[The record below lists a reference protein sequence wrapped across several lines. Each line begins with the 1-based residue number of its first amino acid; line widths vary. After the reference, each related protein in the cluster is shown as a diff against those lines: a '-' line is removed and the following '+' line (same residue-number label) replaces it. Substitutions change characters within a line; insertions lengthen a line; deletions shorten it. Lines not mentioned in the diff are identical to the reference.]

1 MSTRRKSSAHTP
13 VGELVRKSIGRTP
26 LKDLQN
32 GMNFAAQSSSVLPP
46 AFSNLNT
53 KEGGVGCRFN
63 SEENPNCPVT
73 DNEAKNVLGF
83 KSPFLPLRKAEREN
97 KIVMALDCQ
106 KENEERLS
114 TRDNAV
120 NSLTAVQPGVP
131 VTPHRGNKPS
141 LEKQPTHFS
150 GENTESPENLGDL
163 EEASVEACDL
173 PDMREEAQI
182 CDQELTDTLEEVD
195 KETTCC
201 PIPLK
206 EDTLKDTSFQ
216 EESIINSI
224 EVLFQTPQTMKTAN
238 TEISVTHPQHSN
250 SSVCEPSLNHEEKA
264 GIFSGAI
271 STVPI
276 ADPSAQQNIETRSS
290 LVVLT
295 DSGTLTSPQ
304 ERCDA
309 ETNTNS
315 FLAVPVPEICVSLYA
330 NTTEDQEEHPIC
342 TRPSRQID
350 AEFSLQGTQVIEP
363 CSSLIVDREED
374 APLNSSVSAQDP
386 CRLEEKEQDFAS
398 SFSEGECPIGAA
410 DGSCFVNSPC
420 SADAVEAVLGTP
432 VLSASPTPAENE
444 QRSLACGPESLAAPL
459 ADEQSHVSSTDEGTS
474 KAHHPAG
481 LEGEEQQEDE
491 IAAEALA
498 SELNTT
504 LQLSIKTEESLES
517 CAGESRS
524 LSQGTSG
531 FYSSPNSEAEG
542 GNIQKSFVND
552 LFSSPSERAPVLSKS
567 LQLAGCP
574 LLLSAKRGVQKQ
586 GNTEDIS
593 LADLKEVGSSAVGS
607 EPVAELLP
615 APNVASTPSSPV
627 TGSDSESLRRGKRK
641 LESPGACSLAK
652 LQLTCRSKGIDSP
665 VPQLQMNSTVDASP
679 KTQIDW
685 DISLLTAASS
695 EELCAEGETP
705 DKLSAAEE
713 LGALQK
719 KVEVSKASPVLRTDG
734 RRFGSSQTAA
744 RALKQLLL
752 MMETEMT
759 MNTSHEVGTCVT
771 PVERAT
777 ATTWITPVTLHERGA
792 NTSGV
797 FERKREVS
805 VNESGTNTDS
815 LLWNLPRDTLSSAP
829 RQELEKRLES
839 ALIVAEVL
847 SQQLIASR
855 ESQSKAAS
863 VGPSEQR
870 DRLVQTDH
878 TEFSQVEQQYRKLYT
893 KAVDRIQSLEL
904 EHEERLH
911 LHRRM
916 SEVRSE
922 MNRNFTDVND
932 TLSVINEICT
942 IASEDKKAMTKQMVQ
957 MKELHS
963 RNMKMLKKMK
973 EATQESVQERDAMQ
987 RRMEGALKAQQAACC
1002 VTEALRSRSTA
1013 RIRELELDGDGYQ
1026 ALCKALKPAYQEQ
1039 ISLKREYVESVQT
1052 AEELYVAVKEDQLK
1066 LKLQLREARGILQQN
1081 RQVLS
1086 ALHERAQDA
1095 MSQWEAMRLEVE
1107 DAVLQKE
1114 QIQGELTQANSE
1126 LEDARN
1132 TIGDL
1137 NVHNAI
1143 FNSEVKVLRERLS
1156 NVEQEHDQLQHR
1168 NENLSIQLSS
1178 AEASQ
1183 ALLQQAFAAETE
1195 KVQVSW
1201 EKNQELTEI
1210 LNHMERVLGDTQQE
1224 NTDLKARLE
1233 ECETQLTLL
1242 QGLQQKQTQ
1251 KLQHMQELQKQVSS
1265 MKDLNEFIQQENQ
1278 LSREQIAETEVL
1290 LKSHLHALRER
1301 NLECEDLRETLSL
1314 LRIEKENLQEELD
1327 STKAKAR
1334 TMMLDMGK
1342 EINTASSEITLLQ
1355 ERLKNLMGYLQAALE
1370 GQKPGSPVK
1379 QSAPKLCAQTPYRA
1393 AGASFVGSVLV
1404 AIAGEAASD
1413 PSRTDTDSEEQKPD
1427 GLGSGNSA
1435 FTRVVPTTPKKIQET
1450 EQGGLL
1456 ERLEGLGETVT
1467 ELFSTISQLR
1477 EAKESEE
1484 KELRQNNADLQS
1496 QLHALTLKQASE
1508 VSDLKGEIEGLQ
1520 TKIEL
1525 QNQALKRKA
1534 EKEKELEKLCE
1545 EYEASRQLFH
1555 SQRSET
1561 VSLRREMAELQH
1573 SLQMAETEALAL
1585 REELSKRQT
1594 ETGQGDSWVEEKIL
1608 LRKEV
1613 RKLTERLLEAEDGK
1627 SKLLSRAMR
1636 HRAVF
1641 EENLRKSDQELKG
1654 LDEMIEAVR
1663 RTLSSI
1669 PNVVANCE
1677 ELKNLQTY
1685 LG

>member
-1 MSTRRKSSAHTP
+1 
-13 VGELVRKSIGRTP
+13 
-26 LKDLQN
+26 
-32 GMNFAAQSSSVLPP
+32 
-46 AFSNLNT
+46 
-53 KEGGVGCRFN
+53 
-63 SEENPNCPVT
+63 
-73 DNEAKNVLGF
+73 
-83 KSPFLPLRKAEREN
+83 
-97 KIVMALDCQ
+97 MALDCQ

-114 TRDNAV
+114 IRDNAV

-141 LEKQPTHFS
+141 LEKQPAHFS

-201 PIPLK
+201 QAPIPLK
-206 EDTLKDTSFQ
+206 EDTLKDTSFL
-216 EESIINSI
+216 EESIISSI

-238 TEISVTHPQHSN
+238 TEISVLDPQHSN

-276 ADPSAQQNIETRSS
+276 ADPSAQQDIETRSS

-309 ETNTNS
+309 ETNTSS
-315 FLAVPVPEICVSLYA
+315 FLAVPVPEICVSLYE
-330 NTTEDQEEHPIC
+330 NTTEDQEQHPIC

-350 AEFSLQGTQVIEP
+350 AEFSPQGTQVIEP

-386 CRLEEKEQDFAS
+386 CRLEEKEQDFAL

-410 DGSCFVNSPC
+410 DGSCFVNRPC
-420 SADAVEAVLGTP
+420 SADAVEAGLGTP

-474 KAHHPAG
+474 KVHHPAS
-481 LEGEEQQEDE
+481 LESEEQQEYE

-542 GNIQKSFVND
+542 GNVQKSFVNY

-652 LQLTCRSKGIDSP
+652 LQQTCRSKGIDSP
-665 VPQLQMNSTVDASP
+665 VHQLQMNSTVDASP

-719 KVEVSKASPVLRTDG
+719 KVEVSKASPVLKTDG

-815 LLWNLPRDTLSSAP
+815 LLW
-829 RQELEKRLES
+829 K
-839 ALIVAEVL
+839 
-847 SQQLIASR
+847 
-855 ESQSKAAS
+855 
-863 VGPSEQR
+863 
-870 DRLVQTDH
+870 
-878 TEFSQVEQQYRKLYT
+878 
-893 KAVDRIQSLEL
+893 
-904 EHEERLH
+904 
-911 LHRRM
+911 
-916 SEVRSE
+916 
-922 MNRNFTDVND
+922 
-932 TLSVINEICT
+932 
-942 IASEDKKAMTKQMVQ
+942 
-957 MKELHS
+957 
-963 RNMKMLKKMK
+963 
-973 EATQESVQERDAMQ
+973 
-987 RRMEGALKAQQAACC
+987 
-1002 VTEALRSRSTA
+1002 
-1013 RIRELELDGDGYQ
+1013 
-1026 ALCKALKPAYQEQ
+1026 
-1039 ISLKREYVESVQT
+1039 
-1052 AEELYVAVKEDQLK
+1052 
-1066 LKLQLREARGILQQN
+1066 
-1081 RQVLS
+1081 
-1086 ALHERAQDA
+1086 
-1095 MSQWEAMRLEVE
+1095 
-1107 DAVLQKE
+1107 
-1114 QIQGELTQANSE
+1114 
-1126 LEDARN
+1126 
-1132 TIGDL
+1132 
-1137 NVHNAI
+1137 
-1143 FNSEVKVLRERLS
+1143 
-1156 NVEQEHDQLQHR
+1156 
-1168 NENLSIQLSS
+1168 
-1178 AEASQ
+1178 
-1183 ALLQQAFAAETE
+1183 
-1195 KVQVSW
+1195 
-1201 EKNQELTEI
+1201 
-1210 LNHMERVLGDTQQE
+1210 
-1224 NTDLKARLE
+1224 
-1233 ECETQLTLL
+1233 
-1242 QGLQQKQTQ
+1242 
-1251 KLQHMQELQKQVSS
+1251 
-1265 MKDLNEFIQQENQ
+1265 
-1278 LSREQIAETEVL
+1278 
-1290 LKSHLHALRER
+1290 
-1301 NLECEDLRETLSL
+1301 
-1314 LRIEKENLQEELD
+1314 
-1327 STKAKAR
+1327 
-1334 TMMLDMGK
+1334 
-1342 EINTASSEITLLQ
+1342 
-1355 ERLKNLMGYLQAALE
+1355 
-1370 GQKPGSPVK
+1370 
-1379 QSAPKLCAQTPYRA
+1379 
-1393 AGASFVGSVLV
+1393 
-1404 AIAGEAASD
+1404 
-1413 PSRTDTDSEEQKPD
+1413 
-1427 GLGSGNSA
+1427 
-1435 FTRVVPTTPKKIQET
+1435 
-1450 EQGGLL
+1450 
-1456 ERLEGLGETVT
+1456 
-1467 ELFSTISQLR
+1467 
-1477 EAKESEE
+1477 
-1484 KELRQNNADLQS
+1484 
-1496 QLHALTLKQASE
+1496 
-1508 VSDLKGEIEGLQ
+1508 
-1520 TKIEL
+1520 
-1525 QNQALKRKA
+1525 
-1534 EKEKELEKLCE
+1534 
-1545 EYEASRQLFH
+1545 
-1555 SQRSET
+1555 
-1561 VSLRREMAELQH
+1561 
-1573 SLQMAETEALAL
+1573 
-1585 REELSKRQT
+1585 
-1594 ETGQGDSWVEEKIL
+1594 
-1608 LRKEV
+1608 
-1613 RKLTERLLEAEDGK
+1613 
-1627 SKLLSRAMR
+1627 
-1636 HRAVF
+1636 
-1641 EENLRKSDQELKG
+1641 
-1654 LDEMIEAVR
+1654 
-1663 RTLSSI
+1663 
-1669 PNVVANCE
+1669 
-1677 ELKNLQTY
+1677 
-1685 LG
+1685 

>member
-13 VGELVRKSIGRTP
+13 VAELVRKSIGRTP

-32 GMNFAAQSSSVLPP
+32 GMNFAAQSSSILPP
-46 AFSNLNT
+46 AFSKLNM
-53 KEGGVGCRFN
+53 KEDGVGCRFN
-63 SEENPNCPVT
+63 SEENPNGPVT

-83 KSPFLPLRKAEREN
+83 KSPFLPLRKPEREN
-97 KIVMALDCQ
+97 KIVMPLDCH

-114 TRDNAV
+114 IRDKDL
-120 NSLTAVQPGVP
+120 NSLTAVQLGVP

-141 LEKQPTHFS
+141 LEKQPAHFS

-182 CDQELTDTLEEVD
+182 CDQELTDALEEVD

-201 PIPLK
+201 QTPIPLK
-206 EDTLKDTSFQ
+206 EDTLKDTLSL

-238 TEISVTHPQHSN
+238 TDPQHSN
-250 SSVCEPSLNHEEKA
+250 SNSVCEPPLNHEEKA
-264 GIFSGAI
+264 GIFSGPI

-276 ADPSAQQNIETRSS
+276 ANPLAQQNIETRSS

-309 ETNTNS
+309 ETNTSS

-350 AEFSLQGTQVIEP
+350 AEFSPQGTQVIEP

-374 APLNSSVSAQDP
+374 APVNSSVSAEDP
-386 CRLEEKEQDFAS
+386 CRLEEKVHNFVL

-410 DGSCFVNSPC
+410 DDSCFVNRPC

-459 ADEQSHVSSTDEGTS
+459 ADEQSHVSLTDEGTS
-474 KAHHPAG
+474 KAPHPAG
-481 LEGEEQQEDE
+481 LESEEQQEDE

-498 SELNTT
+498 SELNRT

-517 CAGESRS
+517 QL

-531 FYSSPNSEAEG
+531 FYSSLNSEAEG
-542 GNIQKSFVND
+542 GNVQKSFVND

-574 LLLSAKRGVQKQ
+574 LLLSTKRGVQKQ

-652 LQLTCRSKGIDSP
+652 LQQTCRSKGIDSP
-665 VPQLQMNSTVDASP
+665 VPQLQMNSTVEASP
-679 KTQIDW
+679 KTQMDW

-719 KVEVSKASPVLRTDG
+719 KVEVSKASPILKTGG

-777 ATTWITPVTLHERGA
+777 ATTWITPVTLHECGT

-815 LLWNLPRDTLSSAP
+815 LLWNLPGDTLSSAP
-829 RQELEKRLES
+829 RQKLEKRLES

-855 ESQSKAAS
+855 ESQSKASS

-916 SEVRSE
+916 SEVRCE
-922 MNRNFTDVND
+922 MNRSFTDVND

-963 RNMKMLKKMK
+963 RNMTMLKKMK

-1052 AEELYVAVKEDQLK
+1052 AEELYVAVKDDQSK
-1066 LKLQLREARGILQQN
+1066 LKLRLREARGILQQN

-1095 MSQWEAMRLEVE
+1095 MSQREAMRLEVE

-1137 NVHNAI
+1137 NVHSAI

-1278 LSREQIAETEVL
+1278 LSREQVAETEHL

-1355 ERLKNLMGYLQAALE
+1355 EKLKSLMGYLQAALE

-1404 AIAGEAASD
+1404 AIAGEEAND
-1413 PSRTDTDSEEQKPD
+1413 PSFTDTDSEEQKPD

-1456 ERLEGLGETVT
+1456 ERLEDLGETVT
-1467 ELFSTISQLR
+1467 ELFSTMSQLR

-1484 KELRQNNADLQS
+1484 KELRQNIADLQS

-1508 VSDLKGEIEGLQ
+1508 VSDLKEEIEGLQ

-1585 REELSKRQT
+1585 REELSKRRT

-1627 SKLLSRAMR
+1627 SKLLSRAIR

>member
-32 GMNFAAQSSSVLPP
+32 GMKFAAQSAAILPP
-46 AFSNLNT
+46 AFSNLNI
-53 KEGGVGCRFN
+53 KEEGLGCCFN
-63 SEENPNCPVT
+63 SEENPNCPVA
-73 DNEAKNVLGF
+73 DNEARNVLGF
-83 KSPFLPLRKAEREN
+83 KSPFLLWRKPEREN
-97 KIVMALDCQ
+97 KIVMASDCQ
-106 KENEERLS
+106 KENEEPLS
-114 TRDNAV
+114 TGDNALS
-120 NSLTAVQPGVP
+120 SLTAGRPGVP

-141 LEKQPTHFS
+141 LEKQPADLS
-150 GENTESPENLGDL
+150 SDNTESPGSLRDL
-163 EEASVEACDL
+163 EEARVEACDAG
-173 PDMREEAQI
+173 EESLQAQI
-182 CDQELTDTLEEVD
+182 CAQELTDTLEEVD
-195 KETTCC
+195 KDTTCC
-201 PIPLK
+201 QAPITLK
-206 EDTLKDTSFQ
+206 EDTLKDASLL

-224 EVLFQTPQTMKTAN
+224 EALFQTPETMNTVN
-238 TEISVTHPQHSN
+238 TEIGVTDPQHSN
-250 SSVCEPSLNHEEKA
+250 SSVCEPPLNYEEKA
-264 GIFSGAI
+264 GII
-271 STVPI
+271 STMPV
-276 ADPSAQQNIETRSS
+276 ADPSGQQNTETRSS

-295 DSGTLTSPQ
+295 DSETLTSSQ

-309 ETNTNS
+309 KTNSSS
-315 FLAVPVPEICVSLYA
+315 FLAVPVPEICVGLYA
-330 NTTEDQEEHPIC
+330 STVEDQEEHPVC
-342 TRPSRQID
+342 RPSRQID
-350 AEFSLQGTQVIEP
+350 ADFSPQGNQVIEP
-363 CSSLIVDREED
+363 YSSLIVDGEEG
-374 APLNSSVSAQDP
+374 APLDSSVSADDP
-386 CRLEEKEQDFAS
+386 CRLEEKEQDFAL
-398 SFSEGECPIGAA
+398 SFSEGECPGGAA
-410 DGSCFVNSPC
+410 DCFVSSPC
-420 SADAVEAVLGTP
+420 SADAVEAGLGTP

-444 QRSLACGPESLAAPL
+444 HRSLACSPESLAAPL
-459 ADEQSHVSSTDEGTS
+459 ADEQSRVSLTEEGTS
-474 KAHHPAG
+474 NTHHPAG
-481 LEGEEQQEDE
+481 LEDEDQQDDE
-491 IAAEALA
+491 IATEALA

-504 LQLSIKTEESLES
+504 LQLSVKTEESRES
-517 CAGESRS
+517 QS
-524 LSQGTSG
+524 LSQGTSSG
-531 FYSSPNSEAEG
+531 FCSSPSSEAEG
-542 GNIQKSFVND
+542 GNVQKSLVSD

-586 GNTEDIS
+586 SNTEDIS
-593 LADLKEVGSSAVGS
+593 LVDVKEVGSNTVGS
-607 EPVAELLP
+607 EPVTELLP

-652 LQLTCRSKGIDSP
+652 LQQSCRSKGIDSP

-679 KTQIDW
+679 KTQMDW

-695 EELCAEGETP
+695 EELCTEGETP
-705 DKLSAAEE
+705 EKFSTAEE

-719 KVEVSKASPVLRTDG
+719 KVEVSRASPVLKTDG
-734 RRFGSSQTAA
+734 RRFGASKTAA

-759 MNTSHEVGTCVT
+759 VNTSHEVGTCVT
-771 PVERAT
+771 PVEHAA

-805 VNESGTNTDS
+805 VNESSTNTDS
-815 LLWNLPRDTLSSAP
+815 LLWNLPRDTLNSAP

-839 ALIVAEVL
+839 ALVVVEVL

-893 KAVDRIQSLEL
+893 KAVDRIQSLEV

-916 SEVRSE
+916 SEVRRE
-922 MNRNFTDVND
+922 MNCNFTDVND

-942 IASEDKKAMTKQMVQ
+942 IASEDKKAMTKQMAQ

-973 EATQESVQERDAMQ
+973 EATQESVQERDEMQ
-987 RRMEGALKAQQAACC
+987 HRMEGALKAKQAAYC
-1002 VTEALRSRSTA
+1002 VTEELRSRSTA
-1013 RIRELELDGDGYQ
+1013 RIRELELDGDCYQ
-1026 ALCKALKPAYQEQ
+1026 DLCRSLKPAYEEQ

-1052 AEELYVAVKEDQLK
+1052 AEELYVAVKEDQSK
-1066 LKLQLREARGILQQN
+1066 LKLQLREARGILQQSA
-1081 RQVLS
+1081 RVLS
-1086 ALHERAQDA
+1086 ALHERARDA
-1095 MSQWEAMRLEVE
+1095 ARQWEAMRLEVE

-1114 QIQGELTQANSE
+1114 QIQGELTQANSD

-1143 FNSEVKVLRERLS
+1143 FNSEVKLLRERLS

-1168 NENLSIQLSS
+1168 NEKLSIQLSS

-1195 KVQVSW
+1195 KVQLSW

-1210 LNHMERVLGDTQQE
+1210 LHHMERVLGDSQLE
-1224 NTDLKARLE
+1224 NSDLRARLQ

-1242 QGLQQKQTQ
+1242 QELQQEQTQ

-1278 LSREQIAETEVL
+1278 LSREQIAETELL

-1301 NLECEDLRETLSL
+1301 NLECEDLKETLSL

-1327 STKAKAR
+1327 TTKDKAR
-1334 TMMLDMGK
+1334 SMMLDMGK
-1342 EINTASSEITLLQ
+1342 EINTSSSEITLLQ
-1355 ERLKNLMGYLQAALE
+1355 EKLKRLMGYLQTALE

-1379 QSAPKLCAQTPYRA
+1379 HGAPKLCAQTPCRA

-1404 AIAGEAASD
+1404 AIAGDEAND
-1413 PSRTDTDSEEQKPD
+1413 PSHTDTDSEEQKPD

-1435 FTRVVPTTPKKIQET
+1435 FTRVVPTTPKRIQEA

-1484 KELRQNNADLQS
+1484 KELRQNIADLQS

-1508 VSDLKGEIEGLQ
+1508 VSDLKEEIEGLQ

-1525 QNQALKRKA
+1525 QNQALKRQA

-1555 SQRSET
+1555 RQRLET
-1561 VSLRREMAELQH
+1561 VSLQREMAELQH
-1573 SLQMAETEALAL
+1573 SLQMAETEALTL
-1585 REELSKRQT
+1585 REELSKRRT

-1627 SKLLSRAMR
+1627 SKLLARAMR

-1669 PNVVANCE
+1669 PDVVANCE
-1677 ELKNLQTY
+1677 ELKNLKTY